1 MKYQAVV
8 FDLDGTLLDTLADL
22 ADSMN
27 AVLAARGLPT
37 HPVEAYK
44 TFVGDAMPTLVYRAA
59 PASRNDP
66 ALHAELLAAARAE
79 YGRRWA
85 DKTRLYDGVAE
96 MLDGIAAR
104 GCKTAVLTNKPQEF
118 AELCVDRL
126 LAGWRFDAVRGVGDH
141 TPPKP
146 DPAGALRVC
155 EALGLQPGDCLYLG
169 DTNTDMRTAVGVG
182 MYPVGAVWGFRT
194 AEELR
199 QTGAAALAEH
209 PTDVLTML

>member
-1 MKYQAVV
+1 VRYAAVV
-8 FDLDGTLLDTLADL
+8 FDLDGTLLDTLEDL

-27 AVLAARGLPT
+27 AVLAGRGMPT

-44 TFVGDAMPTLVYRAA
+44 TFVGDGMPNLVYRAA
-59 PASRNDP
+59 PASREDP
-66 ALHAELLAAARAE
+66 ALHAELLAAAKAE

-85 DKTRLYDGVAE
+85 NKTRPYDGVGE
-96 MLDGIAAR
+96 LLDGLSAR
-104 GCKTAVLTNKPQEF
+104 DCKTAVLSNKPQEF
-118 AELCVDRL
+118 ADLCVAKL
-126 LAGWRFDAVRGVGDH
+126 LADWRFDAVQGVGDH

-146 DPAGALRVC
+146 DPTGARRVC
-155 EALGLQPGDCLYLG
+155 EALGVRPDQCLYLG

-199 QTGAAALAEH
+199 QTGAKTLAEH
-209 PTDVLTML
+209 PTDVLALL